1 MYMGVVSLDS
11 MDLSI
16 LSLLASNAR
25 RSYRNIAEVLGT
37 SHATVYNKV
46 RRLEGLGVIKGYTT
60 LLDYEKIGFGVTAII
75 HISVTGRVIE
85 DLEKALASRPE
96 VQSVYDI
103 TGEFD
108 ILAIARFPTIGD
120 LDKFI
125 KWLNKIDGVK
135 NTRTSIVFKVVKENP
150 ASPLLGMV
158 VDTR

>member
-1 MYMGVVSLDS
+1 MYSSMTSLDS
-11 MDLSI
+11 VDMSI

-25 RSYRNIAEVLGT
+25 RSYRNIAEILGT
-37 SHATVYNKV
+37 SHATVYNKI
-46 RRLEGLGVIKGYTT
+46 RRLEAAGVIKGYTT
-60 LLDYEKIGFGVTAII
+60 LLDYEKIGFGVTAVI

-85 DLEKALASRPE
+85 DLERALASRPE

-125 KWLNKIDGVK
+125 KWLNKIEGVK

-150 ASPLLGMV
+150 ASPLTGMLV
-158 VDTR
+158 ER